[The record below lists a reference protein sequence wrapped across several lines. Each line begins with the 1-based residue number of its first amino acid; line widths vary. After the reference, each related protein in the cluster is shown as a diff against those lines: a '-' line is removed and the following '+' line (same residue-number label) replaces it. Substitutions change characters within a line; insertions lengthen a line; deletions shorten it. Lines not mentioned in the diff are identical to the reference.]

1 MLSIFVVDW
10 LSQFFTRFFPFRK
23 AIMAHHDSVSYWQST
38 TQVLPLSTDLP
49 RTVDVA
55 VIGGGLLGS
64 ATCYWLARAGIQ
76 VALLERQFPAFG
88 ATGRNGGFVRAG
100 SGVSYPE
107 AIEQLGPEM
116 AREVM
121 TLTTQS
127 KALTRQVVEDEG
139 FACDYREPGSLR
151 LALNEQEVELL
162 KSEEALLQQDG
173 FAAQFLNR
181 EQTQALI
188 QTPLTA
194 DILGGRFLP
203 GQGLV
208 HSARLVQGLVRAA
221 LRYGAHVY
229 QAEVQEVAQQENGV
243 LLRTTN
249 GDLSAGT
256 VVVAINAWTGQLL
269 PTLSDF
275 ILPEREQMLA
285 YAPLPP
291 VFSTSISAHIEA
303 GEYWQ
308 QTPDGTILIGGC
320 NTVAPRGDLGV
331 WETQPTM
338 VVQEA
343 IEQILPRLFP
353 SLAPLQILQRWA
365 GTLGCTT
372 DMHPIVDRVPDH
384 THAYFVGGFTGHGM
398 PFGMRFG
405 QLLAE
410 AVINGTMP
418 VELNPY
424 RLKRPTLKMWSTI

>member
-1 MLSIFVVDW
+1 MSH
-10 LSQFFTRFFPFRK
+10 P
-23 AIMAHHDSVSYWQST
+23 DSPSYWQRTS
-38 TQVLPLSTDLP
+38 QIISLATDLP
-49 RTVDVA
+49 RTVAVA
-55 VIGGGLLGS
+55 VIGGGLLGA

-100 SGVSYPE
+100 SGVSYPD

-116 AREVM
+116 ARAVM

-127 KALTRQVVEDEG
+127 KALTRQVVEEEG
-139 FACDYREPGSLR
+139 IACDYREPGSLR
-151 LALNEQEVELL
+151 FALNEQEVEQSQ
-162 KSEEALLQQDG
+162 SEATLLQRDG
-173 FAAQFLNR
+173 FEAQFLNR

-188 QTPLTA
+188 QTPLA
-194 DILGGRFLP
+194 AEILGGRFLP

-208 HSARLVQGLVRAA
+208 HSARLVQGLVGAA
-221 LRYGAHVY
+221 LRYGAHAY
-229 QAEVQEVAQQENGV
+229 QAEVQEIGQQESGV

-256 VVVAINAWTGQLL
+256 VVVAINAWTGRLL
-269 PTLSDF
+269 PSLSDF

-285 YAPLPP
+285 YIPLPP
-291 VFSTSISAHIEA
+291 VFSTSVSAHIEA

-331 WETQPTM
+331 WETQSTT

-343 IEQILPRLFP
+343 IEHILPRLFP
-353 SLAPLQILQRWA
+353 SLGPLQVHQRWA

-372 DMHPIVDRVPDH
+372 DMHPIIDRVPDH

-410 AVINGTMP
+410 AVTSGTMP

-424 RLKRPTLKMWSTI
+424 RLGRPTLRK